1 MIGNFQHFL
10 SISSP
15 RPAVVV
21 PLVTLSGAIEG
32 GGELA
37 GALRQAMLLSGSVE
51 GGGLLSGDLAL
62 EVLPQD
68 LAFTLDTAITDFP
81 LNGLLLNSE
90 AFTSDTGQFT
100 LYTEGTIGTLTITG
114 GQGVVNMGSGTRS
127 IIAVTGAD
135 VVADVPDAFIELDVV
150 SNGTNPTGYNNIGV
164 GIAKDGNNFLFC
176 SLDRRNNTIRI
187 QVKVAGVNNF
197 LGSIAHTMAFPS
209 KIGLS
214 IVGNSVI
221 AWTYSSGTW
230 TRRVTQD
237 ITSYINLTTADMTG
251 WKSAFTVATP
261 NTAVW
266 TFDNLVTSRFGA
278 VGIRD
283 VTLVTHEDG
292 TPIEYSGKYR
302 FTCSAAA
309 PVGSHQAVYEFDPAT
324 NTITQTAVIWSDR
337 GGTLYADLASHIIQN
352 DDTDGTM
359 RYLVSSW
366 GNGFGG
372 VIEILHKDNVGDLTT
387 GSHAVSGLTALNV
400 PLIPGTDGGAY
411 DPYLIRDGADW
422 LLAYAV
428 VDDTTFVGEHFYV
441 AAATSTDM
449 STFTAV
455 DDDPTREQVEGPKM
469 VLANGTPYIASGGR
483 GEHPVYDASM
493 VYVGEPTFSP
503 SLYNGTDTQPHIMI
517 FPHGAE
523 YICLTWNNVKYSSLS
538 FTWGDLQIY
547 RADRYVP

>member
-10 SISSP
+10 FVTTP
-15 RPAVVV
+15 RDETDFTVY
-21 PLVTLSGAIEG
+21 LSGTVDGGGEVSGHLTQTIVVSATIDG
-32 GGELA
+32 GGELT
-37 GALRQAMLLSGSVE
+37 GAMST
-51 GGGLLSGDLAL
+51 

-68 LAFTLDTAITDFP
+68 LAFTLDTSITDFP

-90 AFTSDTGQFT
+90 AFASDTGQFT

-135 VVADVPDAFIELDVV
+135 VVVDVPDAFIEIDVV

-176 SLDRRNNTIRI
+176 SLDRRNNTIRV
-187 QVKVAGVNNF
+187 QVKIAGSNTF
-197 LGSIAHTMAFPS
+197 LGSISHTMAIPS

-221 AWTYSSGTW
+221 AWTHSAGVW

-237 ITSYINLTTADMTG
+237 ISSYIDLTTADMTG

-292 TPIEYSGKYR
+292 RPVDYSGKYR

-309 PVGSHQAVYEFDPAT
+309 PVGSHNAVYEFDPAT
-324 NTITQTAVIWSDR
+324 NTIAQTAVIWTDR
-337 GGTLYADLASHIIQN
+337 GGATYADLAAHIVQN

-359 RYLVSSW
+359 RYIVSSW

-372 VIEILHKDNVGDLTT
+372 VIELLHKDNVGDLTT
-387 GSHAVSGLTALNV
+387 GSHLVSGMSALNV

-411 DPYLIRDGADW
+411 DPFLVRNGADW

-441 AAATSTDM
+441 AAATSSDM
-449 STFTAV
+449 STFTPV
-455 DDDPTREQVEGPKM
+455 DDDPSREQVEGPKM
-469 VLANGTPYIASGGR
+469 VLNEGTPYITSGGR
-483 GEHPVYDASM
+483 GEHPVYDTSM
-493 VYVGEPTFSP
+493 AYVGEPSFSP
-503 SLYNGTDTQPHIMI
+503 TLYNGTDTQPHIMI
-517 FPHGAE
+517 FPHGNE
-523 YICLTWNNVKYSSLS
+523 FICLTWNNSKYASLS

-547 RADRYVP
+547 RADRYTT